1 MSPVIRGSGAGT
13 QDGTAGHAVDPWRS
27 VRRAAWVALCGWVAA
42 LVTACVSY
50 LALRWVA
57 VPIVVG
63 LVLCLTFG
71 GLLIWLHRAGW
82 IALLSLAPGLM
93 VLVGAVQ
100 YAPELALEVR
110 GVRESV
116 VIVAD
121 SADGTGG
128 SNHRLTLRT
137 EDGRE
142 LAERMTYKGDRAPRP
157 GQRLEVIRDPEGVVP
172 MERADQVDAA
182 GRLHGAFAGLVT
194 WTLMAA
200 LAGWRG
206 HVRRRQGK
214 EGSLLLSL

>member
-1 MSPVIRGSGAGT
+1 MAQVTGGGTGVRAGG
-13 QDGTAGHAVDPWRS
+13 DGVSPWRS
-27 VRRAAWVALCGWVAA
+27 LRRAAWVALCGWAAA

-63 LVLCLTFG
+63 LALCLAFG
-71 GLLIWLHRAGW
+71 GLLVWLHRAGW

-121 SADGTGG
+121 SADGAGG
-128 SNHRLTLRT
+128 KSHRLTLRT

-142 LAERMTYKGDRAPRP
+142 LAERMTYKGDGAPRP
-157 GQRLEVIRDPEGVVP
+157 GQRLDVIRDPDGVVP

-182 GRLHGAFAGLVT
+182 GRLHGAFAA
-194 WTLMAA
+194 W
-200 LAGWRG
+200 
-206 HVRRRQGK
+206 
-214 EGSLLLSL
+214 

>member
-1 MSPVIRGSGAGT
+1 M
-13 QDGTAGHAVDPWRS
+13 
-27 VRRAAWVALCGWVAA
+27 RRTLWVALYGWVAA

-57 VPIVVG
+57 APIVVG
-63 LVLCLTFG
+63 GVLCLAFG

-100 YAPELALEVR
+100 YAPEMALELR

-128 SNHRLTLRT
+128 DSHRLTLRT

-142 LAERMTYKGDRAPRP
+142 LSERMTYKGDRAPRP
-157 GQRLEVIRDPEGVVP
+157 GQRFEVIRDPDGVVP
-172 MERADQVDAA
+172 MEWAGQVDAA

-214 EGSLLLSL
+214 ESSLLLSL

>member
-1 MSPVIRGSGAGT
+1 MEVAAARGMGGAVRLG
-13 QDGTAGHAVDPWRS
+13 
-27 VRRAAWVALCGWVAA
+27 RRARHRLR
-42 LVTACVSY
+42 Y

-63 LVLCLTFG
+63 LALCLTFG

-121 SADGTGG
+121 DADGTGG
-128 SNHRLTLRT
+128 KNHRLSLRT

-142 LAERMTYKGDRAPRP
+142 LAERMTYKGDRARP
-157 GQRLEVIRDPEGVVP
+157 GQRLDVIRDPEGVVP
-172 MERADQVDAA
+172 LERADQVDAA

>member
-1 MSPVIRGSGAGT
+1 MSQVTGGGAGVHAGG
-13 QDGTAGHAVDPWRS
+13 DGVSPWRS
-27 VRRAAWVALCGWVAA
+27 LRRAAWVALCGWVAA

-63 LVLCLTFG
+63 LALCLTFG
-71 GLLIWLHRAGW
+71 GLLVWLHRAGW

-128 SNHRLTLRT
+128 KNHRLTLRT

-157 GQRLEVIRDPEGVVP
+157 GQRLDVIRDPEGVVP
-172 MERADQVDAA
+172 MERAGQVDAA

-206 HVRRRQGK
+206 HVRRRQGR

>member
-1 MSPVIRGSGAGT
+1 MTDGDAGVRVGG
-13 QDGTAGHAVDPWRS
+13 DGVSPWRS
-27 VRRAAWVALCGWVAA
+27 LRRAAWVALCGWVAA

-63 LVLCLTFG
+63 LALCLTFG
-71 GLLIWLHRAGW
+71 GLLIRLHRAGW

-121 SADGTGG
+121 GADGTGG
-128 SNHRLTLRT
+128 KNHRLTLRT

-157 GQRLEVIRDPEGVVP
+157 GQRLDVIRDPDGVVP

>member
-1 MSPVIRGSGAGT
+1 MAQVTGGGTGVRAGG
-13 QDGTAGHAVDPWRS
+13 DGVSPWRS
-27 VRRAAWVALCGWVAA
+27 LRRAAWVALCGWAAA

-63 LVLCLTFG
+63 LALCLAFG
-71 GLLIWLHRAGW
+71 GLLVWLHRAGW

-121 SADGTGG
+121 SADGAGG
-128 SNHRLTLRT
+128 KNHRLTLRT
-137 EDGRE
+137 GDGRE
-142 LAERMTYKGDRAPRP
+142 LAERMTYKGDGAPRP
-157 GQRLEVIRDPEGVVP
+157 GQRLDVIRDPDGVVP

>member
-1 MSPVIRGSGAGT
+1 MAQVTGGGTGVRAGG
-13 QDGTAGHAVDPWRS
+13 DGVSPWRS
-27 VRRAAWVALCGWVAA
+27 LRRAAWVALCGWAAA

-63 LVLCLTFG
+63 LALCLAFG
-71 GLLIWLHRAGW
+71 GLLVWLHRAGW

-121 SADGTGG
+121 SADGAGG
-128 SNHRLTLRT
+128 KSHRLTLRT

-142 LAERMTYKGDRAPRP
+142 LAERMTYKGDGAPRP
-157 GQRLEVIRDPEGVVP
+157 GQRLDVIRDPDGVVP

>member
-1 MSPVIRGSGAGT
+1 MSEVIREGAVGRSGGE
-13 QDGTAGHAVDPWRS
+13 GVSPWRS
-27 VRRAAWVALCGWVAA
+27 VRRTVWVTLCGWAAA
-42 LVTACVSY
+42 LVTAGVSY

-63 LVLCLTFG
+63 VLLCLTFAW
-71 GLLIWLHRAGW
+71 LLMWLHRAGW
-82 IALLSLAPGLM
+82 IALLSLAPGLF

-121 SADGTGG
+121 SAAGTGG
-128 SNHRLTLRT
+128 KNHRYTLRG

-142 LAERMTYKGDRAPRP
+142 LDERLTYNGDAWSPQV
-157 GQRLEVIRDPEGVVP
+157 GERLDVVRDPEGVVP
-172 MERADQVDAA
+172 MERADEVDPS
-182 GRLHGAFAGLVT
+182 GRLGGAVAGLAA
-194 WTLMAA
+194 WTLMTPV
-200 LAGWRG
+200 AGWRG

>member
-1 MSPVIRGSGAGT
+1 MGG
-13 QDGTAGHAVDPWRS
+13 DGVSPWRS
-27 VRRAAWVALCGWVAA
+27 LRRAAWVALCGWVAA

-63 LVLCLTFG
+63 LALCLTFG
-71 GLLIWLHRAGW
+71 GLLIRLHRAGW

-121 SADGTGG
+121 GADGTGCK
-128 SNHRLTLRT
+128 NHRLTLRT

-157 GQRLEVIRDPEGVVP
+157 GQRLDVIRDPDGVVP